1 MKEIIQALGALPCA
15 AVAWVL
21 VWSVIAFICY
31 GADKRKAR
39 KGRFRISEA
48 ALLILGAVGGAAGA
62 LTGMRAFRHKTK
74 HWYFWAV
81 NGLALTAH
89 VVLIVWLFIRQ

>member
-1 MKEIIQALGALPCA
+1 MKDLIASVGLWPVLLVCWILFWS
-15 AVAWVL
+15 AV
-21 VWSVIAFICY
+21 AFICY

-48 ALLILGAVGGAAGA
+48 ALLTLGAIGGAAGA
-62 LTGMRAFRHKTK
+62 LLGMRAFRHKTR

-81 NGLALTAH
+81 NVLALLAY
-89 VVLIVWLFIRQ
+89 VVLIVWLCLR

>member
-1 MKEIIQALGALPCA
+1 MIEVIARIGVLP
-15 AVAWVL
+15 VAIVCWVL
-21 VWSVIAFICY
+21 LWSVVAFICY

-48 ALLILGAVGGAAGA
+48 TLLILGAIGGAAGA
-62 LTGMRAFRHKTK
+62 LLGMRIFRHKTK

-81 NGLALTAH
+81 NGLALLVH
-89 VVLIVWLFIRQ
+89 VALIVWLCIR

>member
-1 MKEIIQALGALPCA
+1 MKGLIESLGVLPVVLIC
-15 AVAWVL
+15 WVIL
-21 VWSVIAFICY
+21 WSVVAFICY

-48 ALLILGAVGGAAGA
+48 ALLTLGAIGGAAGA

-74 HWYFWAV
+74 HWYFWVV
-81 NGLALTAH
+81 NGLALLVH
-89 VVLIVWLFIRQ
+89 VALIVWLCVR

>member
-1 MKEIIQALGALPCA
+1 MKGLIDAVGLLP
-15 AVAWVL
+15 VVL
-21 VWSVIAFICY
+21 VCWAIFWSVVAFLFY

-48 ALLILGAVGGAAGA
+48 ALLTLGVIGGAAGA
-62 LTGMRAFRHKTK
+62 LAGMRAFRHKTR

-81 NGLALTAH
+81 NGLALLVH
-89 VVLIVWLFIRQ
+89 VMIIVWLCLR

>member
-1 MKEIIQALGALPCA
+1 MKGLIDAVGLLPI
-15 AVAWVL
+15 VL
-21 VWSVIAFICY
+21 VCWAIFWSVVTFLFY

-48 ALLILGAVGGAAGA
+48 ALLTLGAIGGAAGA
-62 LTGMRAFRHKTK
+62 LAGMRAFRHKTR

-89 VVLIVWLFIRQ
+89 TAVIVWLCIR

>member
-1 MKEIIQALGALPCA
+1 MKEIISAAGALPA
-15 AVAWVL
+15 AVTAWVL

-48 ALLILGAVGGAAGA
+48 ALLTMGAIGGAAGA
-62 LTGMRAFRHKTK
+62 LLGMRAFRHKTK
-74 HWYFWAV
+74 HRTFWAV
-81 NGLALTAH
+81 NGLALAVH
-89 VVLIVWLFIRQ
+89 AVLIAWLVIRK

>member
-1 MKEIIQALGALPCA
+1 MKGLIDAVGLLPVILVC
-15 AVAWVL
+15 WVIF
-21 VWSVIAFICY
+21 WSVVAFIFY

-39 KGRFRISEA
+39 QGRFRISEA
-48 ALLILGAVGGAAGA
+48 TLLILGAVGGAAGA

-81 NGLALTAH
+81 NILALTAH
-89 VVLIVWLFIRQ
+89 VVVIVWLCIK

>member
-1 MKEIIQALGALPCA
+1 MKEVIARIGVLPA
-15 AVAWVL
+15 AMVCWVL
-21 VWSVIAFICY
+21 FWSIVAFICY

-48 ALLILGAVGGAAGA
+48 ALLTLGAIGGAAGA
-62 LTGMRAFRHKTK
+62 LLGMRAFRHKTK

-81 NGLALTAH
+81 NILALLIH
-89 VVLIVWLFIRQ
+89 VVLIG